1 MKVTGTLTKVDRL
14 PYQARLLLRSCSHKD
29 ISSVSVTGSTE
40 ELKLPELGRKIT
52 IDVRLWLVSKIS
64 KSDTH
69 LAHFIIQ
76 NSRGVNG
83 TEVFAQVTD
92 VLPEG
97 DGFICK
103 IVGIEGELV
112 VETERDLQPEI
123 GVDVYF
129 SGELTTGIEQV
140 APSKTDSRLSD
151 S

>member
-1 MKVTGTLTKVDRL
+1 M
-14 PYQARLLLRSCSHKD
+14 
-29 ISSVSVTGSTE
+29 
-40 ELKLPELGRKIT
+40 
-52 IDVRLWLVSKIS
+52 
-64 KSDTH
+64 
-69 LAHFIIQ
+69 
-76 NSRGVNG
+76 
-83 TEVFAQVTD
+83 
-92 VLPEG
+92 PEG